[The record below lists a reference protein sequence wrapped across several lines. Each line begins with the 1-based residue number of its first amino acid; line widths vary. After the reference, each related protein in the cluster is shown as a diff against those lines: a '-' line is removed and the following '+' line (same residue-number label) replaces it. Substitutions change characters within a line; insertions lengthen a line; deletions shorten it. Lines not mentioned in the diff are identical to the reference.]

1 MPSAES
7 IAITLSLSA
16 ALLLWELLRRMRQ
29 KEINEVEYEYSGSAR
44 DPVAL
49 ITADEQALEELDDL
63 LLMYGADMDE

>member
-29 KEINEVEYEYSGSAR
+29 KETNEVEYEYSGSAR